1 MSRVISHFVLVCFNG
16 AFIYLFSSKGLPF
29 LLYLIFLNNF
39 VDTDVFIWNESLE
52 NSVWTFCTYCYKY
65 HVYIL
70 RLLHCYLNFRCLTA
84 KDKNNQR
91 AIKKYFYVCFYF
103 DNVCV
108 DILSCFLS
116 SIMLQCYIMALK
128 LNFPIKIQKV
138 RASMIEYIALP
149 TFKGYPL
156 ELHQWGWYYMLCQE
170 LFILWCAFRSETTF
184 FHLAFYSF

>member
-116 SIMLQCYIMALK
+116 SIILHHGAKIK
-128 LNFPIKIQKV
+128 LSHQDTKGTRIHDWIYCIANIQ
-138 RASMIEYIALP
+138 RISFGIAPMRMILYALP
-149 TFKGYPL
+149 GALYTVMRF
-156 ELHQWGWYYMLCQE
+156 
-170 LFILWCAFRSETTF
+170 
-184 FHLAFYSF
+184 